1 MYGFLLL
8 EHTHKMDLI
17 NLLPDLWDMICLE
30 DMTFVM
36 RMTCKGVKDIMLK
49 IRPPA
54 QVNINTPEKLH
65 CFLKEFPYINTY
77 CRIIKLNCKALKIII
92 GDLAQFQD
100 LKILTLSDNYLFGSD
115 GAESLA
121 GMLPN
126 LKALEKLNLERNNIG
141 PVGATSL
148 AGALVQSPSD
158 NLTLESARGLTVQCH
173 SLTCLNLSKNRI
185 KDEGLESIA
194 VALQQC
200 SKLTS
205 LNLSDNRITKTK
217 MLIHCTSLTVLN
229 LSKNKI
235 IKLKI
240 DKCSLLTH
248 LDLSWNFIKMNRGLL
263 KVLLRCPLL
272 THLDL
277 SWNWIKYDGIISL
290 VGMLLHYS
298 VTVSINIDL
307 RENQVDNTELDM
319 LREIKRQCPT
329 LSRLLLY

>member
-1 MYGFLLL
+1 
-8 EHTHKMDLI
+8 MDLI
-17 NLLPDLWDMICLE
+17 NLLPDLWDMICPE
-30 DMTFVM
+30 DMTFIM
-36 RMTCKGVKDIMLK
+36 RMTCKEVKDVMIK

-54 QVNINTPEKLH
+54 QVNINTPKKLL

-77 CRIIKLNCKALKIII
+77 CCIVELNCKALKIII

-100 LKILTLSDNYLFGSD
+100 LKILTLSDNYLFGPN
-115 GAESLA
+115 GAKSLA
-121 GMLPN
+121 GILPN

-148 AGALVQSPSD
+148 AGALVQSP
-158 NLTLESARGLTVQCH
+158 CP

-205 LNLSDNRITKTK
+205 LNLSDNRITNTK

-240 DKCSLLTH
+240 DKCSLLTR
-248 LDLSWNFIKMNRGLL
+248 LDLSWNFIKMNRGFF
-263 KVLLRCPLL
+263 KVLLKCPLL

-298 VTVSINIDL
+298 VLAYINIDL
-307 RENQVDNTELDM
+307 RENQVVNTELDM